1 MTLTSDLLPRISTVL
16 DSSLSSSSSLYAVHP
31 STSDSTIFLS
41 GTDLAK
47 FLISLAHKDNSNAI
61 KLVDFAAL
69 KSATPAGAAK
79 PEKKVAKDPSKTAML
94 DKKRKEEAKIEGAA
108 EVAIGIRKDGDFPEW
123 YKRVLVKGEMIE

>member
-1 MTLTSDLLPRISTVL
+1 MTFTSELLPRLSTVV
-16 DSSLSSSSSLYAVHP
+16 DSSLAASSSLYAVHP

-47 FLISLAHKDNSNAI
+47 FLTSLGKDSI
-61 KLVDFAAL
+61 KTVDFAAL
-69 KSATPAGAAK
+69 KAAAPAAPPKAD
-79 PEKKVAKDPSKTAML
+79 KKEVKKDPSKTAMA